1 MLLRLPAVKRLWHG
15 ICTVACSQTARP
27 SMCTPACMLA
37 AIVSD
42 IDIDIGIVV
51 AVVASAQFG
60 YALRALVINEFT
72 GPDWT
77 QRVWGVPGARTLGQ
91 AALVSFDFATSRVWI
106 TYGIL
111 FL

>member
-1 MLLRLPAVKRLWHG
+1 MV
-15 ICTVACSQTARP
+15 
-27 SMCTPACMLA
+27 
-37 AIVSD
+37 
-42 IDIDIGIVV
+42 
-51 AVVASAQFG
+51 
-60 YALRALVINEFT
+60 NEFT